1 MCYIWLLINVNKY
14 IGLHCRLVVVTLTT
28 QASLVDVSDT
38 NVLYLAGFDASTP
51 EVIRSFAVGD
61 LDSVPAG

>member
-1 MCYIWLLINVNKY
+1 MTVNICDY
-14 IGLHCRLVVVTLTT
+14 VYTDRLVVITLTT
-28 QASLVDVSDT
+28 QASPVDLSNV

-61 LDSVPAG
+61 LDTVPAG

>member
-1 MCYIWLLINVNKY
+1 MHC
-14 IGLHCRLVVVTLTT
+14 LHCRLVVITLSA
-28 QASLVDVSDT
+28 QPGRVDLSNA

-51 EVIRSFAVGD
+51 EVIRSFAIGD